1 MHAHPFTDQQILDRI
16 NRSPQ
21 TGLTLLMERYTG
33 LIWSIVSRHLQNPED
48 IKECVNETFSIFYFQ
63 RDKYDPQKSSLP
75 VYLAAIARNL
85 AVSRYRKE
93 KSRGRVATSTAD
105 RQIALAEL
113 RADVERAMKEL
124 RPDEADLIR
133 MKYYDGMS
141 MKEILFKVASALLFA
156 GAAAV
161 TIVLTVLCLAWFKNG
176 FIYSKPSGF
185 CFFALKGDALS
196 AIGLAIFITQI
207 SGVRVTA
214 DGANI

>member
-124 RPDEADLIR
+124 RPREAAISFMD
-133 MKYYDGMS
+133 M
-141 MKEILFKVASALLFA
+141 
-156 GAAAV
+156 
-161 TIVLTVLCLAWFKNG
+161 
-176 FIYSKPSGF
+176 PS
-185 CFFALKGDALS
+185 
-196 AIGLAIFITQI
+196 
-207 SGVRVTA
+207 
-214 DGANI
+214 